1 MKIKAN
7 DFSGLLKWTLR
18 ENRWMM
24 LFSAFLSFCTGIY
37 MFITYKDSTGY
48 QPSEYKINITNHML
62 DIGIMV
68 PIIVF
73 ILSFIYIMVNFAFL
87 YSKRQLDFLHASPVK
102 REQLFGAK
110 MIVISLNAV
119 LFVTVSFVTA
129 CLLTTTENFFYN
141 DREIFLFALMS
152 IVSALLFIAV
162 VSLFCVAE
170 GRMINAIFASALAL
184 VFVPLSVSVFYSCAA
199 YLVSGIVLDIE
210 KSASVLPLV
219 CSYSP
224 LKHTVGEYLAVIAV
238 RAVLAAVIFAAGTY
252 VYKKRK
258 SEIATQA
265 KPSLLTSAVFAV
277 SFSALA
283 FFSVLAGISMS
294 ANFPASL
301 LISCIAV
308 CVFLIIYFF
317 AALRFKKK
325 KEILAFLAISVCL
338 LAGMCGVSSALK
350 VNAEKYISYT
360 PYLSEVEKV
369 EINTVIT
376 DRLYFTDVIA
386 IMFSQKPYGKRFE
399 LRQEESVKAV
409 IQLNKESAQSI
420 LSKKPGANPI
430 SVTYTLKNGKKVSRI
445 LYTIDVNYETIPT
458 TPYDK
463 ELPGYTKLLK
473 SPEYIMQSKLSN
485 IGDNLL
491 ALSIQKNKLPSASTS
506 EIFSDEDAKTFL
518 QAYKKDVE
526 EIAALGLTENS
537 SPFAVSYFTATFIYA
552 NRFTPDGFTWVNVK
566 DSDFQIHSFSNASG
580 ETSHFSFSSVSIT
593 PLYTNCLKFL
603 ESRGMISQPLDIS
616 TENPKMRVLYFNAEK
631 NADSSIYS
639 VDDNTS
645 FKPNE
650 LEQLFKIN
658 TCAWFYLDGK
668 GYSMSKVEDYNKV
681 EALRKR
687 SASQTTQEK
696 LDTVKNNDQ
705 LVFLYFTT
713 ENENSDYDVTSP
725 DDNEEET
732 YTAQQSTFYILS
744 AQEFDALSR

>member
-1 MKIKAN
+1 M
-7 DFSGLLKWTLR
+7 
-18 ENRWMM
+18 
-24 LFSAFLSFCTGIY
+24 
-37 MFITYKDSTGY
+37 
-48 QPSEYKINITNHML
+48 
-62 DIGIMV
+62 
-68 PIIVF
+68 
-73 ILSFIYIMVNFAFL
+73 
-87 YSKRQLDFLHASPVK
+87 
-102 REQLFGAK
+102 
-110 MIVISLNAV
+110 
-119 LFVTVSFVTA
+119 
-129 CLLTTTENFFYN
+129 
-141 DREIFLFALMS
+141 
-152 IVSALLFIAV
+152 
-162 VSLFCVAE
+162 
-170 GRMINAIFASALAL
+170 
-184 VFVPLSVSVFYSCAA
+184 
-199 YLVSGIVLDIE
+199 
-210 KSASVLPLV
+210 
-219 CSYSP
+219 
-224 LKHTVGEYLAVIAV
+224 
-238 RAVLAAVIFAAGTY
+238 
-252 VYKKRK
+252 
-258 SEIATQA
+258 
-265 KPSLLTSAVFAV
+265 
-277 SFSALA
+277 
-283 FFSVLAGISMS
+283 
-294 ANFPASL
+294 
-301 LISCIAV
+301 
-308 CVFLIIYFF
+308 
-317 AALRFKKK
+317 
-325 KEILAFLAISVCL
+325 CL

-445 LYTIDVNYETIPT
+445 LYTFWINHDSISNTASQ
-458 TPYDK
+458 D
-463 ELPGYTKLLK
+463 LFPGYTKLLK

-491 ALSIQKNKLPSASTS
+491 ALSIQENNFAAPQTS

-526 EIAALGLTENS
+526 EIAQLGLTETEEL
-537 SPFAVSYFTATFIYA
+537 FELSYFHATFIYA
-552 NRFTPDGFTWVNVK
+552 NGFTPNDFTWENVK
-566 DSDFQIHSFSNASG
+566 NSDFQINSFGNVGG
-580 ETSHFSFSSVSIT
+580 ETSHFSYSSIVGIT
-593 PLYTNCLKFL
+593 PLHTNCLKFL

>member
-210 KSASVLPLV
+210 KSASIFPLV

-360 PYLSEVEKV
+360 PDLSEVEKV

-399 LRQEESVKAV
+399 LRQEESIKSV

-420 LSKKPGANPI
+420 LSKKPGADPI

-445 LYTIDVNYETIPT
+445 LYTFWINHDSISNTASQ
-458 TPYDK
+458 D
-463 ELPGYTKLLK
+463 LFPGYTKLLK

-491 ALSIQKNKLPSASTS
+491 ALSIQENNFAAPQTS

-526 EIAALGLTENS
+526 EIAQLGLTETEEL
-537 SPFAVSYFTATFIYA
+537 FELSYFHATFIYA
-552 NRFTPDGFTWVNVK
+552 NGFTPNDFTWENVK
-566 DSDFQIHSFSNASG
+566 NSDFQINSFGNVGG
-580 ETSHFSFSSVSIT
+580 ETSHFSYSSIVGIT
-593 PLYTNCLKFL
+593 PLHTNCLKFL

-616 TENPKMRVLYFNAEK
+616 TTLSEGKVHYFVAKK
-631 NADSSIYS
+631 NDDAS
-639 VDDNTS
+639 VCSLDGNTY

-650 LEQLFKIN
+650 IERIFEIN
-658 TCAWFYLDGK
+658 TEANFYLSGK
-668 GYSMSKVEDYNKV
+668 SSYLSKIEDYNKV

-687 SASQTTQEK
+687 AASQTTQEK
-696 LDTVKNNDQ
+696 LDIVKNNNQ
-705 LVFLYFTT
+705 LVFLYFIVQNK
-713 ENENSDYDVTSP
+713 NEDPFVVEPQYG
-725 DDNEEET
+725 ET
-732 YTAQQSTFYILS
+732 NVEQSTFYILS
-744 AQEFDALSR
+744 EQEFNALTR